1 MIFYIQ
7 KILQYPDDIN
17 VNEMSVFVVSGEGFI
32 YKDIFSQMYGYIL
45 FLVEVKVFPRFDES

>member
-32 YKDIFSQMYGYIL
+32 YKDIFFTDVWIYLIFGRS
-45 FLVEVKVFPRFDES
+45 